1 MSEPAPEAQP
11 PEAQPPE
18 ARHPDAAEAT
28 APRPRRRWLRRVA
41 LWLGGPILVLVLAGA
56 VGLVAIIGKPL
67 SAPDWLREEVST
79 RINKGLTGTT
89 LRFGDVAVVLERD
102 WVPRLRMRNL
112 MISDARGERLAVLS
126 DVDGTVALRPLLRG
140 ELQPAT
146 IRLSGATMRL
156 RRSEEGSV
164 GVAVGDNPE
173 TVEEAPSFA
182 GLIQEMDRF
191 LLRPEFAA
199 LRRVQAENL
208 TVQYEDARARRNWT
222 VDGGR
227 VELTRDRDRLQLRG
241 DFALLGN
248 RGYATTLAM
257 SYSGQIGETSAQFG
271 VSVED
276 MPARDLA
283 GQTPALAFLDALDAP
298 VSGALRASVL
308 DDGTLGPLNATL
320 QIGAGVLQPTDA
332 TKPIPFSQARGYLTF
347 DPSTGTMQY
356 DEVFIESK
364 WVTARIEGK
373 SFLIGLEQGWPTELW
388 SQFRVTELSANPAD
402 LYEAPVAIGGATVD
416 ARLRLAPFELHL
428 GEMSFS
434 DRGQRL
440 TLTGRAGAGPEG
452 WSVALDGRMDG
463 LTPERLL
470 QLWPET
476 VKEPTRNWI
485 RDNVRGAKMSDIQLA
500 LRASPGSRPELFLGF
515 DFEELET
522 RFIKDVPVIKGA
534 AGHGSLYGQRFVIS
548 ADRGHVTAAEGGR
561 IDIAGTSFIV
571 TDTSQ
576 KEAPA
581 EVRLSTRSTVTAALS
596 LLDSGPFG
604 YMRKAGQP
612 VTLAD
617 GRARV
622 EGLLSFRLKK
632 KVAPG
637 DVAYDIRAEA
647 RDVRSETLVPGR
659 VLAAPRLTV
668 TAKAGELT
676 IAGDGRIGAVPASGA
691 WSTRIGREAD
701 GSSVL
706 SGTVE
711 LSERFADEFGIGLP
725 PGSVSGQGQ
734 GELTIRFRKGQP
746 GTFRLRSDLAGLGL
760 SLPPLGWAL
769 APGGRGALDVSGSLG
784 TPPRIDR
791 LAIDAGGLTAEGDI
805 TLREGGGL
813 ELARFSRVRVGSW
826 LDAPVELVGRGAGA
840 APAVRVRGGVID
852 MRQTS
857 LGGNG
862 GGSGGGAKGGPLSLS
877 LDRLQISGGIAL
889 TGFQAELDMSK
900 GADGRFTGQVNGGAK
915 VSGVV
920 VPHQGRSAFRI
931 QSGDA
936 GSVMKSAGL
945 LKNARQGEMDLTLF
959 PATAKGS
966 YNGKLT
972 IQQMRL
978 KDAPALAALL
988 NTLSVVGLLEQLGG
1002 EGIHFAS
1009 VEADFQLTP
1018 TQVILE
1024 RGSAV
1029 GASMGISMDGF
1040 YDLRSGQM
1048 DMQGVFSPL
1057 YLVNA
1062 VGGLFTRKGEGLIG
1076 FNYAL
1081 TGPASNPRV
1090 SVNPLS
1096 LLTPG
1101 MFRELFRRPPPKVE
1115 R

>member
-1 MSEPAPEAQP
+1 MSEPAPKAEK
-11 PEAQPPE
+11 
-18 ARHPDAAEAT
+18 PDTSEVT
-28 APRPRRRWLRRVA
+28 SPRPRRRWLRRVA
-41 LWLGGPILVLVLAGA
+41 LWLGVPLLVLVLVGV
-56 VGLVAIIGKPL
+56 VGLYSVMGRPL

-79 RINKGLTGTT
+79 RINKGLTGSQ

-102 WVPRLRMRNL
+102 WKPRLVMRNL
-112 MISDARGERLAVLS
+112 TISDARGERLAVLS

-140 ELQPAT
+140 ELRPAS

-156 RRSEEGSV
+156 RRSEEGNV

-182 GLIQEMDRF
+182 GLIQEMDQF
-191 LLRPEFAA
+191 LLRPDFAA
-199 LRRVQAENL
+199 LKRVEAENL

-227 VELTRDRDRLQLRG
+227 IELTRERKRLQLRG
-241 DFALLGN
+241 DFVLLGN
-248 RGYATTLAM
+248 RGYATTLEM
-257 SYSGQIGETSAQFG
+257 NYSGQIGETAAEFG
-271 VSVED
+271 VSFDE
-276 MPARDLA
+276 MPARDMA
-283 GQTPALAFLDALDAP
+283 GQTPALAFLEALDAP
-298 VSGALRASVL
+298 MSGALRASVL

-320 QIGAGVLQPTDA
+320 QIGAGVVQPTDA
-332 TKPIPFSQARGYLTF
+332 AKPIPFSQARGYLTF
-347 DPSTGTMQY
+347 DPRTQTMQY
-356 DEVFIESK
+356 NEVFLESK

-373 SFLIGLEQGWPTELW
+373 SFLIGLEKGWPTELW
-388 SQFRVTELSANPAD
+388 SQFRVSELSANPAA
-402 LYEAPVAIGGATVD
+402 LYAEPVAIEGATVD
-416 ARLRLAPFELHL
+416 MRLRLDPFELHL

-434 DRGQRL
+434 DQGQRM
-440 TLTGRAGAGPEG
+440 TLAGRAAAGREG
-452 WSVALDGRMDG
+452 WSVVLDGRMDG

-485 RDNVRGAKMSDIQLA
+485 RDNVRGARMSDIQLA
-500 LRASPGSRPELFLGF
+500 LRSRPESRPDFFLGF

-522 RFIKDVPVIKGA
+522 RFIKEVPVIKDA
-534 AGHGSLYGQRFVIS
+534 AGHGSLYDKRFVIS
-548 ADRGHVTAAEGGR
+548 ADRGQVTAAQGGR
-561 IDIAGTSFIV
+561 IDISGTSFIIE
-571 TDTSQ
+571 DTSQ

-581 EVRLSTRSTVTAALS
+581 EVRLRTQSTVTAALS
-596 LLDSGPFG
+596 LLDSKPFG
-604 YMRKAGQP
+604 YMTKAGQP

-617 GRARV
+617 GRAEV
-622 EGLLSFRLKK
+622 EGLLRFRLKK
-632 KVAPG
+632 KVAPE
-637 DVAYDIRAEA
+637 DVYYDIGALA
-647 RDVRSETLVPGR
+647 RDVRSEKLLPGR
-659 VLAAPRLTV
+659 VLAAPRVTV
-668 TAKAGELT
+668 KARDGELT
-676 IAGDGRIGAVPASGA
+676 IAGDGRIGVVPATGA
-691 WSTRIGREAD
+691 WSTRIGKDAD
-701 GSSVL
+701 GTSVL

-711 LSERFADEFGIGLP
+711 LSERFADEFRIGLP
-725 PGSVSGQGQ
+725 SGSVSGRGQ
-734 GELTIRFRKGQP
+734 GDLTIRFRKGKP
-746 GTFRLRSDLAGLGL
+746 GTFQLRSNLAGLGL

-769 APGGRGALDVSGSLG
+769 SQGGRGALEVSGSLG
-784 TPPRIDR
+784 TPPQIDK
-791 LAIDAGGLTAEGDI
+791 LAIDAGGLKATGNI
-805 TLREGGGL
+805 TLKQNGGL
-813 ELARFSRVRVGSW
+813 ERARFSRVQVGSW
-826 LDAPVELVGRGAGA
+826 LDAPVDLVGRGANA
-840 APAVRVRGGVID
+840 APAVRVRGGTID

-857 LGGNG
+857 LGGSGG
-862 GGSGGGAKGGPLSLS
+862 GGSDGRPSGGPLSLA
-877 LDRLQISGGIAL
+877 LDRLQISDGISL
-889 TGFQAELDMSK
+889 TAFQAELDMSK
-900 GADGRFTGQVNGGAK
+900 GADGRFSGKVNGGAN
-915 VSGVV
+915 VTGVV

-931 QSGDA
+931 QSKDA

-1002 EGIHFAS
+1002 EGIHFGS

-1081 TGPASNPRV
+1081 TGPASDPRV
-1090 SVNPLS
+1090 AVNPLS

-1101 MFRELFRRPPPKVE
+1101 MFRELFRRPPPKVQ